1 MLVALLWALCFP
13 LIVMGIPDAPPPL
26 LFASLRALLAGVLL
40 VALAGLGGGWRW
52 PQWREFRELTLI
64 GLSFTAVGF
73 GGMFLGASKLT
84 SGIATV
90 LANVQPLIAAILAYW
105 CLKEAL
111 SGRML
116 AGLLTGF
123 VGVVVLAWPGLDPT
137 DSRLAGALY
146 VLAGALGTAVG
157 NVLLKRRSTGG
168 DLWLPMGLQLV
179 IGAAFLATGSLVMGK
194 EWAIRWNWTFAS
206 TLFALS
212 VPATALMVVL
222 WYALLARA
230 PLIQLNPVTFLT
242 PAFGLLIGVLVL
254 DERFSAFELAGVAI
268 TLLGLALI
276 LQRRELPASRP
287 AAGESIRPR
296 AGHDR
301 SPDR

>member
-13 LIVMGIPDAPPPL
+13 LIVMGTSDAPPPL
-26 LFASLRALLAGVLL
+26 LFAALRDLLAGALL
-40 VALAGLGGGWRW
+40 VVLAGLRGSWRW
-52 PQWREFRELTLI
+52 PQRGELLELSLI

-73 GGMFLGASKLT
+73 GGMFLGAGKLT

-90 LANVQPLIAAILAYW
+90 LANVQPLIAAVLAYW
-105 CLKEAL
+105 YLKEVL
-111 SGRML
+111 SRRML
-116 AGLLTGF
+116 AGLLIGF
-123 VGVVVLAWPGLDPT
+123 VGVVVIALPGLDPS
-137 DSRLAGALY
+137 DGRLEGALY

-157 NVLLKRRSTGG
+157 NVLLKRRSRGG

-179 IGAAFLATGSLVMGK
+179 IGAAFLAASSMAMGE
-194 EWAIRWNWTFAS
+194 EWAIRWSWTFAS

-230 PLIQLNPVTFLT
+230 PLTRLNPVTFLT

-254 DERFSAFELAGVAI
+254 DERFSAIELTGVAI

-276 LQRRELPASRP
+276 LRP
-287 AAGESIRPR
+287 
-296 AGHDR
+296 GHSLTVPEVRDN
-301 SPDR
+301 